1 MQTQELELRLQTPPV
16 RPTAEHGT
24 QVVTFVVTLRL
35 GA

>member
-1 MQTQELELRLQTPPV
+1 MHELEFKLQTPPV

-24 QVVTFVVTLRL
+24 QLVTFVVTFRL